1 MKALVHPRRDFQAL
15 EDRRRRAA
23 KLFRAGARLA
33 SVARTLQVSRQSVS
47 RWYRQ
52 WKQGGAEALRAAG
65 RAGRKPKLERQQLQ
79 QLDGALRRGA
89 RAQGFGTDLWTL
101 PRVAQLIERLTG
113 VRYHPGH
120 VWKIL
125 GALHWTLQRPA
136 RRARERQAAAVRQWE
151 GERWPA
157 VKKTPGAAAPG
168 SSSRTKAASPNVPR
182 SAALGRPAAK
192 PRS

>member
-1 MKALVHPRRDFQAL
+1 MKTHVPPRRDFQAL

-23 KLFRAGARLA
+23 QMFGGGERLA

-52 WKQGGAEALRAAG
+52 WKQGGVKALRAAG
-65 RAGRKPKLERQQLQ
+65 RAGRKPKLQRPQLQ
-79 QLDGALRRGA
+79 QVDRALRQGA

-101 PRVAQLIERLTG
+101 PRVAKLIERLTG

-120 VWKIL
+120 VWKLL
-125 GALHWTLQRPA
+125 GALNWTLQRPA
-136 RRARERQAAAVRQWE
+136 RRARERQAAAVQQWVA
-151 GERWPA
+151 ERRPA
-157 VKKTPGAAAPG
+157 VKKTPGADAPG

-182 SAALGRPAAK
+182 SAAPGHPAAR